1 MDEKT
6 EMRKFVEEIAETLSD
21 YLYENCSGAGVNGE
35 NVYLIAPFIEVN
47 EKIKAIAKKYG
58 IDDKD

>member
-47 EKIKAIAKKYG
+47 EKFKAIAKKYG